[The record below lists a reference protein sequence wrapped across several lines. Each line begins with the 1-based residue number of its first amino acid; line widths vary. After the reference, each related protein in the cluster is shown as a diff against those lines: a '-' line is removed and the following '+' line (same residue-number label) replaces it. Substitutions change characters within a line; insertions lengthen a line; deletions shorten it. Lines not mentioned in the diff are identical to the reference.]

1 MEYEIFG
8 GHLPAVTIKL
18 DQGEQIQ
25 TQSGGLAWMSENIEM
40 DTNMKGG
47 FFGAIGRLFSG
58 ESLFIATY
66 TSRGLGQEITLSS
79 DMPGEIRAFEL
90 DGAHGYV
97 AQKGAFLGSTTDV
110 EIEAYVN
117 NSFSAGLFGGEG
129 FVLQHYSGN
138 GTIWVELDGAIKEIE
153 LARGEKVI
161 VSSSHV
167 AVFEDSVGYEVRT
180 VKGFKN
186 ILFGGEGLF
195 LTELTGPGKVYLQTM
210 TVADLASRLIPF
222 MPTPSSTSSSSN

>member
-18 DQGEQIQ
+18 ENGESIQ
-25 TQSGGLAWMSENIEM
+25 TQSGGLAWMTENIEM

-66 TSRGLGQEITLSS
+66 TSHGLGQEITLSS

-90 DGAHGYV
+90 DGIHGYV

-138 GTIWVELDGAIKEIE
+138 GTIWVELDGAIKEID
-153 LARGEKVI
+153 LARG
-161 VSSSHV
+161 
-167 AVFEDSVGYEVRT
+167 EVRT

-210 TVADLASRLIPF
+210 TVAELASRLIPF
-222 MPTPSSTSSSSN
+222 MPTPTTTSSSD